1 MKLPGHE
8 NLTAV
13 VVGTITDD
21 VRILKIPKL
30 KVRPDNESHETMSQS
45 LCVQGLSVHTSVL
58 RISQVLQENIIVSFS
73 YFHFLR
79 LKQKMDSLLFLIKK
93 FNNNKKA
100 GYNDIA
106 YIIYLQ
112 KQDEA
117 WHAPHTVLYTD
128 YGLIHYRTL
137 SKHCGLKINK
147 RKKALIWGNRQRF

>member
-30 KVRPDNESHETMSQS
+30 KVRPDNESHVTLHVTLLSQS
-45 LCVQGLSVHTSVL
+45 LCVQGLSVHSICTSVL
-58 RISQVLQENIIVSFS
+58 RISQVLQENIIVCFS

-93 FNNNKKA
+93 A
-100 GYNDIA
+100 
-106 YIIYLQ
+106 
-112 KQDEA
+112 KQ
-117 WHAPHTVLYTD
+117 
-128 YGLIHYRTL
+128 
-137 SKHCGLKINK
+137 
-147 RKKALIWGNRQRF
+147 Q